1 MRYNKIVNLLQAEKA
16 VELREDHIMSE
27 LLPAERVIKLA
38 EKVFDENHFAG
49 LREDFVGDLLHGQFR
64 YQSND
69 YSSYLI
75 GTGLTMK
82 DVDDALVLW
91 ERHMHHFEL

>member
-1 MRYNKIVNLLQAEKA
+1 
-16 VELREDHIMSE
+16 MSE

-64 YQSND
+64 YQSKD
-69 YSSYLI
+69 FSSYLI
-75 GTGLTMK
+75 GTDLTMK

-91 ERHMHHFEL
+91 EQHMHHFKLLPAESE